1 MNLLHSRR
9 VFRYISRHLICNVP
23 LREKKVAFTFDDGPN
38 PDLTPRLL
46 DLLDEHAARGTFFLI
61 GRNVERYPQLA
72 AEIARRGHEIG
83 NHTQNHL
90 AIADLPPAQ
99 AYAEINECALRL
111 KRLTGSIGAWFRPSQ
126 TQYATAAIRELAA
139 RAGYPTCLSYDVD
152 SRDYTDPPA
161 AAVVRTTLS
170 AAGPGSIVSLH
181 FGHPATVTA
190 MPEILDGLGR
200 RGLSPV
206 TVTELL
212 H

>member
-1 MNLLHSRR
+1 VTH
-9 VFRYISRHLICNVP
+9 
-23 LREKKVAFTFDDGPN
+23 GPR
-38 PDLTPRLL
+38 DRPRLALTFHGQGDPALVRRLLAELSNGSARVTVLAVGSWLESEPEVVRSIL
-46 DLLDEHAARGTFFLI
+46 DG
-61 GRNVERYPQLA
+61 
-72 AEIARRGHEIG
+72 GHEIG

-99 AYAEINECALRL
+99 AYSEINECALRL

-161 AAVVRTTLS
+161 TAVVRTTLS